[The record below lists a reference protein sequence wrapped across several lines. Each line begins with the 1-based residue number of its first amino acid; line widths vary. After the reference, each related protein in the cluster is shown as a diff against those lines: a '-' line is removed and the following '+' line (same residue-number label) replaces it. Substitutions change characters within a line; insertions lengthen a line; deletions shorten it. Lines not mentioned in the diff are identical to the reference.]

1 MQKESKQNIK
11 PTAQG
16 GLDYMKEMK
25 KKENPIIE
33 HLKLLKKHGKLNDE
47 AFLSA
52 IDALSD
58 SENPYAVNEYL
69 DGQAV
74 AIADIALNGKPFEIA
89 DESVDGLLR
98 FGITEDGKPVGINPD
113 ECHFLIAGQTN
124 TGKSTLLKIIF
135 AQALLLNERGKSGE
149 NNLLALRQG
158 P

>member
-1 MQKESKQNIK
+1 MR
-11 PTAQG
+11 
-16 GLDYMKEMK
+16 EMK

-33 HLKLLKKHGKLNDE
+33 HLRLLKKHGKLNDE

-69 DGQAV
+69 DEQAV
-74 AIADIALNGKPFEIA
+74 VIADIALNGKPFEIP
-89 DESVDGLLR
+89 DENADGLLR
-98 FGITEDGKPVGINPD
+98 FAITEDGKPVGINPD

-135 AQALLLNERGKSGE
+135 AQALLFNQKQERQNNGKNS
-149 NNLLALRQG
+149 LLALRQG

>member
-1 MQKESKQNIK
+1 
-11 PTAQG
+11 
-16 GLDYMKEMK
+16 MKEMK

-33 HLKLLKKHGKLNDE
+33 HLKLLKKNGRLDE
-47 AFLSA
+47 KEFISA
-52 IDALSD
+52 IDALTEP
-58 SENPYAVNEYL
+58 ENPYAVNEYL
-69 DGQAV
+69 GEQAV
-74 AIADIALNGKPFEIA
+74 NIADIALDGKPFEIA

-98 FGITEDGKPVGINPD
+98 FAMTEVGKPVGINPA